1 MIQTAMAAPRRSQ
14 RDARQDHFEYRVF
27 GLNVRSEIRLS
38 ALIPTPIDI
47 ADVDIRLG
55 AVSKYA
61 SVEPFGLYVDADGP
75 ILNIANVGRFL
86 IANGSEIIVEPHAQA
101 SARNVELYLLGSA
114 FGAILHHR
122 HLLPLHANAIEINGR
137 AVAFMGHSGAGKS
150 TLAAWFA
157 DHGYRILS
165 DDVCVVDFDSAGIA
179 YARAGIPRLRLWKD
193 ALNVKGISE
202 TGLARS
208 FDGQDKFDMP
218 IIGSA
223 SQNSVKL
230 EAIYVLGKD
239 SEAYGQSMIEPIC
252 GMAAVEAISVNTYR
266 GGFIPLI
273 GDRIA
278 HMKSCINLAA
288 LVKVSRFNR
297 HWDHKNFDEDVR
309 LFLESE
315 CPR

>member
-1 MIQTAMAAPRRSQ
+1 MIQIAMPARQRSQ
-14 RDARQDHFEYRVF
+14 LEAMHTHFEYRVF
-27 GLNVRSEIRLS
+27 GLTVRSEVRLS
-38 ALIPTPIDI
+38 ALIPTSIES
-47 ADVDIRLG
+47 ADVEIRLG
-55 AVSKYA
+55 AVPKHG
-61 SVEPFGLYVDADGP
+61 SVEPFGLYVGADGP

-86 IANGSEIIVEPHAQA
+86 IANGSEIIVEPCAQA
-101 SARNVELYLLGSA
+101 SARNIELFLLGSA

-122 HLLPLHANAIEINGR
+122 HLLPLHANAIEIDGR

-193 ALNVKGISE
+193 ALTVRGISE
-202 TGLARS
+202 MGLARS

-218 IIGSA
+218 IIGSG
-223 SQNSVKL
+223 SHDPVRL
-230 EAIYVLGKD
+230 EAIYVLGKNIG
-239 SEAYGQSMIEPIC
+239 AKNQLMIEPIC

-288 LVKVSRFNR
+288 LVKVCRFNR

-315 CPR
+315 RSR